1 MEAANRGD
9 GFGKTATTGMTSD
22 GGLTE
27 MTPDSPLLLDASIWV
42 AAYDV
47 DDRFYDNSRELT
59 FDNALNAAAL
69 DLTLFEVANVVAKRW
84 GGLTIAI
91 ELSRSVAKRC
101 AENFVTVDPGLI
113 EATIEISAEYRITS
127 YDAAYVAVARR
138 HDWTL
143 VSTDIKDLV
152 SKGLA
157 ITPDAAV

>member
-1 MEAANRGD
+1 MAAANRGG
-9 GFGKTATTGMTSD
+9 GFGKTGITETTSD

-27 MTPDSPLLLDASIWV
+27 MSLDPPLLLDASIWV
-42 AAYDV
+42 AAHDV
-47 DDRFYDNSRELT
+47 DDRFYDNSRELA

-84 GGLTIAI
+84 GGFSVAI
-91 ELSRSVAKRC
+91 ELSRSVVKRC
-101 AENFVTVDPGLI
+101 AENFVTVDSQLI
-113 EATIEISAEYRITS
+113 EATIGIAAEYRLTS

-138 HDWTL
+138 YDWTL
-143 VSTDIKDLV
+143 VSTDIRDLV

>member
-9 GFGKTATTGMTSD
+9 GFGKTATTETTSD

-27 MTPDSPLLLDASIWV
+27 MALDPPLLLDASIWV

-47 DDRFYDNSRELT
+47 DDRFHDNSRELT

-84 GGLTIAI
+84 GGF
-91 ELSRSVAKRC
+91 SVA
-101 AENFVTVDPGLI
+101 EV
-113 EATIEISAEYRITS
+113 
-127 YDAAYVAVARR
+127 VARR
-138 HDWTL
+138 YDWTL
-143 VSTDIKDLV
+143 VSTDIRDLV